1 MTVNPNV
8 AAAYDSLAPTYERLL
23 VPLFRPIAKR
33 MLQQVDLRPG
43 WNVLDAGTGTGLVA
57 LLGAPRVGK
66 TGKIIGVDASEGM
79 LSIARQ
85 KAERFGFS
93 QCEFRIG
100 DLNALDFPDA
110 TFNACLSQFALHHT
124 VLEQSLAEMVRVLAP
139 GGMLVIQEWARE
151 SSQLHQVVYD
161 MMAEYRTAQPGDW
174 VTALR
179 ANSERTHVFRQRFG
193 TSEAMQTTVAAH
205 GMKGV
210 EAFEEHFPVRVASA
224 DSFIEMATASPLLHA
239 ELTAMTADQRVHFL
253 DDARSALEK
262 LQTANGFE
270 WTYHVV
276 CVVGRK

>member
-8 AAAYDSLAPTYERLL
+8 ATAYDSLAPTYERLL

-66 TGKIIGVDASEGM
+66 TGKMVGVDASEGM

-93 QCEFRIG
+93 QCEFRTG

-124 VLEQSLAEMVRVLAP
+124 ILEQSLAEMVRVLAE
-139 GGMLVIQEWARE
+139 GGILVIQEWARE
-151 SSQLHQVVYD
+151 SSQLQQSVYD
-161 MMAEYRTAQPGDW
+161 VIEQYRSAHPGDW

-193 TSEAMQTTVAAH
+193 TPEEMRTAVAAY
-205 GMKGV
+205 GMKDV
-210 EAFEEHFPVRVASA
+210 QAFEEGYPMCVASA
-224 DSFIEMATASPLLHA
+224 DSFIEIATASPLLHA
-239 ELTAMTADQRVHFL
+239 ELTAMTADRRVHFF
-253 DDARSALEK
+253 DDARSALKK

>member
-1 MTVNPNV
+1 MAVNPNV
-8 AAAYDSLAPTYERLL
+8 VAAYDTLAPTYERVL

-33 MLQQVDLRPG
+33 MLQLVDLRPG

-57 LLGAPRVGK
+57 LLGAPRIGKVGK
-66 TGKIIGVDASEGM
+66 MVGVDASEGM

-93 QCEFRIG
+93 QCEFRTG

-124 VLEQSLAEMVRVLAP
+124 ALEQSLAEMVRVLAP
-139 GGMLVIQEWARE
+139 GGILVIQEWARE
-151 SSQLHQVVYD
+151 SSQLHQAVYEVLAQNLV
-161 MMAEYRTAQPGDW
+161 AEPGDW
-174 VTALR
+174 VMALR
-179 ANSERTHVFRQRFG
+179 ANSERAHAFRQRFG
-193 TSEAMQTTVAAH
+193 TREAVQTAVAAR
-205 GMKGV
+205 GLKGV
-210 EAFEEHFPVRVASA
+210 ESFEEHFPVRVTRA
-224 DSFIEMATASPLLHA
+224 DAFIEIATASPLLHA
-239 ELTAMTADQRVHFL
+239 ELSAMTEDQRVHFL
-253 DDARSALEK
+253 SDARAALEK